1 MQTLLIYNMRDFK
14 MKSFFKK
21 EARPDFNLML
31 GEQCR
36 ITSQCA
42 GYFLSLTSE
51 RNACIADKIES
62 CEKQADQVRKNLIN
76 YVETS
81 FITPLD
87 RHDIFAVSRS
97 IDDITDKLKDLKDF
111 LMFFNYQPTDE
122 QQEMAHIIQQSI
134 SNIEAAVSE
143 WSRQDKCN
151 FWEYLVKT
159 KKNENEIKRM
169 FWKTIYDLDDEAV
182 ITKDIIIL
190 REFSRDLND
199 LANKTGKTADKLSD
213 MKIKSIK

>member
-1 MQTLLIYNMRDFK
+1 

-21 EARPDFNLML
+21 EERPDFYLML
-31 GEQCR
+31 GEQCS

-42 GYFLSLTSE
+42 EYFLSLTSE
-51 RNACIADKIES
+51 RNASIADKIES
-62 CEKQADQVRKNLIN
+62 CEKHADQVRRDLIN

-87 RHDIFAVSRS
+87 RHDLFAVSRS

-111 LMFFNYQPTDE
+111 LMFFNYQPTAGH
-122 QQEMAHIIQQSI
+122 QEMAQIIRESI
-134 SNIEAAVSE
+134 YNIACAVRDWPCPDNSI
-143 WSRQDKCN
+143 
-151 FWEYLVKT
+151 FWEYLVKA

-169 FWKTIYDLDDEAV
+169 FWKTIYDLDDDVV
-182 ITKDIIIL
+182 ITKDVLIL

-199 LANKTGKTADKLSD
+199 LANKIGEAADKLSD

>member
-1 MQTLLIYNMRDFK
+1 MNMK
-14 MKSFFKK
+14 KSFFKK
-21 EARPDFNLML
+21 EERPDFYRML
-31 GEQCR
+31 GEQCS

-42 GYFLSLTSE
+42 EYFLALTNDRS
-51 RNACIADKIES
+51 ASTADKIES
-62 CEKQADQVRKNLIN
+62 CEKQADQVRRDLIN

-87 RHDIFAVSRS
+87 RHDLFAVSRS

-111 LMFFNYQPTDE
+111 LMFFNYQPTDGHR
-122 QQEMAHIIQQSI
+122 EMAEIIRESVY
-134 SNIEAAVSE
+134 NVACAVRE
-143 WSRQDKCN
+143 WNGPEDCG
-151 FWEYLVKT
+151 FWEYLVKA

-169 FWKTIYDLDDEAV
+169 FWKTIYDLDDDAV
-182 ITKDIIIL
+182 ITKDVLIL

-199 LANKTGKTADKLSD
+199 LANKIGEAADKLSD